1 MLVRRATASPW
12 INAGASFMGDMGGMG
27 DGEAGGAGG
36 AGGGSGV
43 TDTLRYPDELLPMV
57 DHFERIFSDLAA
69 HSSGDHGSSHGNS
82 SSERSLSRQ
91 TSGIMKERLHDM
103 HDVVDMDPVS
113 IAECNR
119 MILGLQAL
127 SARVA
132 QFEGR
137 CVHHM
142 RDLLTGAI
150 HIQLRS
156 CLDKCVD
163 PNHDNPQQQQQQQQQ
178 RERPALEQQRRDVMR
193 VAVEVAHSLDFLDL
207 VREDINSMAETAV
220 EKLLAPAAVDTTIKV
235 QPGGGIAEC
244 GALIRA
250 LDNVDRLLSLV
261 AADLHEQL
269 GGAVNAGGIFRRVAA
284 TQCAAYVGGRDE
296 RPVYLS
302 YSSTHEYNGQ

>member
-1 MLVRRATASPW
+1 
-12 INAGASFMGDMGGMG
+12 MGGMG
-27 DGEAGGAGG
+27 DGEAGG

-91 TSGIMKERLHDM
+91 TSGMMKERLHDM

-163 PNHDNPQQQQQQQQQ
+163 PNHDNPQQQQQQQQ